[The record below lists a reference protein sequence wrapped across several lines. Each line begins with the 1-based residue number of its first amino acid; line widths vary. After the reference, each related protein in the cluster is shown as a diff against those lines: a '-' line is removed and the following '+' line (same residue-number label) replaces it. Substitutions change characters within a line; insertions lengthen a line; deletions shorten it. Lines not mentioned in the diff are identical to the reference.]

1 MNKHMVILPALLIA
15 ATSLLLLSISLPED
29 ATGPEVIASATPSP
43 AVDASGEPS
52 AQPGDASAS
61 PTPADSGSPGA
72 SPAPSAKPSAKPT
85 PAPSPSP
92 TASAADT
99 FGIAATSPDAVL
111 REAQL
116 HAGRM
121 DPFKSMFPPNLPELE
136 TALSPEQLALPQL
149 MLPPDPEAAVP
160 VATPRPVATTRPVV
174 PVAAPLE
181 QGLSLKGLIDGGIDP
196 IALIEV
202 NGATEMVRVGERLP
216 GNILVTSIHFEQ
228 KRVTLSRGQQ
238 KGTLILPTPKTPSY

>member
-15 ATSLLLLSISLPED
+15 ATSLLLLSVSLPED
-29 ATGPEVIASATPSP
+29 ATGPEVIASATPTP
-43 AVDASGEPS
+43 TETVSGEPS
-52 AQPGDASAS
+52 AQPSSPDASAS
-61 PTPADSGSPGA
+61 PEAQPSA
-72 SPAPSAKPSAKPT
+72 SPSASTQPSPT
-85 PAPSPSP
+85 PTPEPSP
-92 TASAADT
+92 TASSMET

-121 DPFKSMFPPNLPELE
+121 DPFKSMFPPNLPAFE
-136 TALSPEQLALPQL
+136 TAISPEQLALPQL
-149 MLPPDPEAAVP
+149 MLPPDEDAAVP
-160 VATPRPVATTRPVV
+160 VAATPRPVPTPASAVPVV
-174 PVAAPLE
+174 APLE

-202 NGATEMVRVGERLP
+202 NGATEMVRVGERLS

>member
-1 MNKHMVILPALLIA
+1 V
-15 ATSLLLLSISLPED
+15 
-29 ATGPEVIASATPSP
+29 
-43 AVDASGEPS
+43 
-52 AQPGDASAS
+52 
-61 PTPADSGSPGA
+61 
-72 SPAPSAKPSAKPT
+72 PSAKPSAKPT
-85 PAPSPSP
+85 PAPSP
-92 TASAADT
+92 TASASDT

-121 DPFKSMFPPNLPELE
+121 DPFKSMFPPNLPEFE

-149 MLPPDPEAAVP
+149 MLPPDPDAAVP
-160 VATPRPVATTRPVV
+160 VVASPRPVATPAPPV

-202 NGATEMVRVGERLP
+202 NGTTEMVRVGERLP

>member
-15 ATSLLLLSISLPED
+15 ATSLLLVSLSLPPDD
-29 ATGPEVIASATPSP
+29 ALGPDVIASATPTPEAEVSADPSTAVSP
-43 AVDASGEPS
+43 DGHGEP
-52 AQPGDASAS
+52 QASAE
-61 PTPADSGSPGA
+61 PGNQAEA
-72 SPAPSAKPSAKPT
+72 SPEPSPE
-85 PAPSPSP
+85 PSP
-92 TASAADT
+92 TASATDT

-121 DPFKSMFPPNLPELE
+121 DPFKSMFPPNLPEFE
-136 TALSPEQLALPQL
+136 TAISPEQLTLPQL
-149 MLPPDPEAAVP
+149 MPVPGKEVLLPPSPSSKPTLAP
-160 VATPRPVATTRPVV
+160 TRVTGP
-174 PVAAPLE
+174 PAPAPLE

-196 IALIEV
+196 IALIEA
-202 NGATEMVRVGERLP
+202 NGTTEMVRVGERLP
-216 GNILVTSIHFEQ
+216 GNILVTSIHYEQ